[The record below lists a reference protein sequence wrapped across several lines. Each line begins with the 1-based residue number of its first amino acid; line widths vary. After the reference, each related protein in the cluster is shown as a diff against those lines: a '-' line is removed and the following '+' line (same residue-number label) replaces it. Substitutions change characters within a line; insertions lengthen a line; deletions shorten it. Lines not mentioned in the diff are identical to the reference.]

1 MMMKF
6 SKLTAALLAF
16 VLAFSLAACS
26 ANQDNKDDAADKS
39 DIETLMKT
47 EPGNADEAA
56 ELYEKLMQKE
66 NDILSADSA
75 LWDKVFLSVNKNSPL
90 IENCTN
96 YGDFLLAAI
105 DGCKDTFSEEELETV
120 TAGANQIK
128 EIEEKLNA
136 LEQQYP
142 DCGSKPIEGDS
153 VDAETAGMGNSGSQ
167 LEKFPSFQGKD
178 FDGNDVDSSTLFS
191 GNTVTVVNFWFSTCK
206 PCVGEL
212 GDLDALNKDL
222 AEKGGAVVGINSFTL
237 DGNQAAIEEAQDILA
252 KKGASY
258 QNIWFD
264 ADSDAGKFTSDVY
277 AFPTT
282 YVVDRNGDIVGQI
295 VGAISS
301 DEQSKTLNELIDQ
314 AIANSKG

>member
-1 MMMKF
+1 MKF

-26 ANQDNKDDAADKS
+26 ANQNNKDDAADKS

-128 EIEEKLNA
+128 EIEEKLTA

-212 GDLDALNKDL
+212 GDLDTLNKDL

-237 DGNQAAIEEAQDILA
+237 DGNQAAIEEAQAILA

-282 YVVDRNGDIVGQI
+282 YVVDQNGDIVGQI

-301 DEQSKTLNELIDQ
+301 DDQSKTLNELIDQ

>member
-1 MMMKF
+1 MMKF

-26 ANQDNKDDAADKS
+26 ANQNNKDDAAADKS

-90 IENCTN
+90 IENSTN

-105 DGCKDTFSEEELETV
+105 DGCKDIFSEEELETV

-128 EIEEKLNA
+128 EIEEKLTA

-153 VDAETAGMGNSGSQ
+153 VDAETAGMGNGGSQ

-282 YVVDRNGDIVGQI
+282 YVVDQNGDIVGQI

>member
-1 MMMKF
+1 MKF
-6 SKLTAALLAF
+6 KKLTAALLAF

-26 ANQDNKDDAADKS
+26 ANQNNKDDAADKS

-128 EIEEKLNA
+128 EIEEKLTA

-142 DCGSKPIEGDS
+142 DCGSKPIEGDR

-212 GDLDALNKDL
+212 GDLDTLNKDL

-237 DGNQAAIEEAQDILA
+237 DGNQAAIEEAQAILA

-282 YVVDRNGDIVGQI
+282 YVVDQNGDIVGQI

-301 DEQSKTLNELIDQ
+301 DDQSKTLNELIDQ

>member
-26 ANQDNKDDAADKS
+26 ANQNNKDDAADKS

-128 EIEEKLNA
+128 EIEEKLTA

-212 GDLDALNKDL
+212 GDLDTLNKDL

-237 DGNQAAIEEAQDILA
+237 DGNQAAIEEAQAILA

-282 YVVDRNGDIVGQI
+282 YVVDQNGDIVGQI

-301 DEQSKTLNELIDQ
+301 DDQSKTLNELIDQ

>member
-1 MMMKF
+1 MMKF

-26 ANQDNKDDAADKS
+26 AKQDNKDDAADDKS
-39 DIETLMKT
+39 GIETLMQT

-56 ELYEKLMQKE
+56 ELHQKLMQKE

-75 LWDKVFLSVNKNSPL
+75 LWEEVFRSVNKNSPL
-90 IENCTN
+90 IENCAT

-105 DGCKDTFSEEELETV
+105 DGCKDTFSKEELETV

-128 EIEEKLNA
+128 EIEEKLTA

-142 DCGSKPIEGDS
+142 SCGSQPVEGDS
-153 VDAETAGMGNSGSQ
+153 VDAETAGMGNGGSQ
-167 LEKFPSFQGKD
+167 LEKFPDFQGKD

-264 ADSDAGKFTSDVY
+264 ADSDAGKFTSNVY

-282 YVVDRNGDIVGQI
+282 YVVDQNGDIVGQI

>member
-1 MMMKF
+1 MKF

-26 ANQDNKDDAADKS
+26 ANQNNKDDAADDKS
-39 DIETLMKT
+39 GIETLMKT

-66 NDILSADSA
+66 DDILSADSA
-75 LWDKVFLSVNKNSPL
+75 LWEKVFLSVNKNSPL
-90 IENCTN
+90 IENCAN
-96 YGDFLLAAI
+96 YGDFLLTAI
-105 DGCKDTFSEEELETV
+105 DGCKDTFSKEELETV

-128 EIEEKLNA
+128 EIEEKLTA

-142 DCGSKPIEGDS
+142 NCGSKPIEGDS

-277 AFPTT
+277 AYPTT
-282 YVVDRNGDIVGQI
+282 YVVDQNGDIVGQI

-301 DEQSKTLNELIDQ
+301 PEQSKTLNELIDQ

>member
-1 MMMKF
+1 MKF

-26 ANQDNKDDAADKS
+26 ANQNNKDDATDKS

-128 EIEEKLNA
+128 EIEEKLTA

-212 GDLDALNKDL
+212 GDLDALNKAL

-264 ADSDAGKFTSDVY
+264 ADSDAGKFTSNVY

>member
-1 MMMKF
+1 MKF

-26 ANQDNKDDAADKS
+26 AKQDNKDDAADDKS
-39 DIETLMKT
+39 GIETLMKT

-90 IENCTN
+90 IENSTN

-105 DGCKDTFSEEELETV
+105 DGCRDTFSEEELETV

-128 EIEEKLNA
+128 EIEEKLTA

-212 GDLDALNKDL
+212 GDLDALNKAL

-264 ADSDAGKFTSDVY
+264 ADSDAGKFTSNVY

-282 YVVDRNGDIVGQI
+282 YVVDQNGDIVGQI

>member
-1 MMMKF
+1 MKF

-26 ANQDNKDDAADKS
+26 ANQNNKDDAADKS

-105 DGCKDTFSEEELETV
+105 DGCKDTFSKEELETV

-128 EIEEKLNA
+128 EIEEKLTA

-212 GDLDALNKDL
+212 GDLDTLNKDL

-237 DGNQAAIEEAQDILA
+237 DGNQAAIEEAQAILA

-264 ADSDAGKFTSDVY
+264 ADSDAGKFTSNVY
-277 AFPTT
+277 AYPTT
-282 YVVDRNGDIVGQI
+282 YVVDQNGDIVGQI

-301 DEQSKTLNELIDQ
+301 AEQSKTLNELIDQ

>member
-1 MMMKF
+1 MKF

-26 ANQDNKDDAADKS
+26 ANQNNKDDAADKS

-47 EPGNADEAA
+47 EPGDADEAA

-128 EIEEKLNA
+128 EIEEKLTA

-167 LEKFPSFQGKD
+167 LEKFPTFQGKD

-237 DGNQAAIEEAQDILA
+237 DGNQAAIEEAQAILA

-264 ADSDAGKFTSDVY
+264 ADSDAGKFTSNVY

-282 YVVDRNGDIVGQI
+282 YVVDQNGDIVGQI

-301 DEQSKTLNELIDQ
+301 DDQSKTLNELIDQ